1 MDGRPTTTNEAL
13 AWLDANDIKQ
23 LWVTFSDYNGA
34 TKAKWVEPRGYE
46 SAFRR
51 GLNFARANVDF
62 NLLDQMAPDARFTP
76 DTGDFYATA
85 DPATLVQM
93 AFQPL
98 TARVTA
104 WMRDDRGEPW
114 EGCPRHALQRQI
126 DALAAAGMTAQVAFE
141 PEAFLFRR
149 DEFGRIAP
157 ADLTGMYSLDRIE
170 AHPMFFRDVV
180 DALEE
185 AGIVVEQLGAE
196 YGKGQVEV
204 NLRHTTPLRA
214 ADDITVFRDTFKA
227 IARNHG
233 MIGSFMPKPFEH
245 GAGTG
250 LHIHLSLW
258 SHGQDDLIADSSA
271 PDGISSTGLNFIAG
285 LLEHAPALTGLG
297 APTVNSYKRLL
308 PGSWAPAH
316 AAWGIGDR
324 GVMIRVPDA
333 RSPRIEI
340 RCGDHTGQP
349 YLFLAGILAAGLDG
363 ITRNLQAPPRSQGN
377 VGRLSTSEALAAGL
391 RFLPRN
397 VTEALD
403 ATEHDEVIAA
413 ALGATI
419 HSEWLKVKRSE
430 AAAQAVVV
438 TEWERSVYLEF

>member
-1 MDGRPTTTNEAL
+1 MDGRPTTTDEAL
-13 AWLDANDIKQ
+13 AWLDANEIEQ

-34 TKAKWVEPRGYE
+34 TKAKWVEPQGYA
-46 SAFRR
+46 SVFRH

-85 DPATLVQM
+85 DPATLAHI

-98 TARVTA
+98 TARAIA

-114 EGCPRHALQRQI
+114 EGCPRHALQRQV
-126 DALAAAGMTAQVAFE
+126 DALAAAGMTARVAFE

-149 DEFGRIAP
+149 DDFGRITP

-170 AHPMFFRDVV
+170 ALPLFFRDVAG
-180 DALEE
+180 ALEE
-185 AGIVVEQLGAE
+185 LGIVVEQLGAE
-196 YGKGQVEV
+196 YGKGQVEI

-214 ADDITVFRDTFKA
+214 ADEIVMFRDTFKS
-227 IARNHG
+227 IARKHG
-233 MIGSFMPKPFEH
+233 LIGSFMPKPFEQ

-250 LHIHLSLW
+250 LHVHLSLW
-258 SHGQDDLIADSSA
+258 SHEQDDLIADSSA
-271 PDGISSTGLNFIAG
+271 PDGISATGLSFIAG

-324 GVMIRVPDA
+324 GAMIRVPDA
-333 RSPRIEI
+333 RSPHIEI
-340 RCGDHTGQP
+340 RCGDHTSQP
-349 YLFLAGILAAGLDG
+349 YLYLAGILAAGLDG

-403 ATEHDEVIAA
+403 AAEQDGVIAA
-413 ALGATI
+413 ALGETI
-419 HSEWLKVKRSE
+419 HTEWLKVKRSE
-430 AAAQAVVV
+430 AAAQALVV
-438 TEWERSVYLEF
+438 TDWERSVYLEF